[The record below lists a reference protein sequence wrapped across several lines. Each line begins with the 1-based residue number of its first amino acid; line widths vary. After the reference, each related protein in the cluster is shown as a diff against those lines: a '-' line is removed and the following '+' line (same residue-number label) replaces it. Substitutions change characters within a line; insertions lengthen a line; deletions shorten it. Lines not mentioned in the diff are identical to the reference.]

1 MTRRR
6 HRNYRGFALVEL
18 LVVIAILG
26 VLVGLLLPAV
36 QRVREAANRAQCQN
50 NLRQIGQAVHSCHA
64 VYNKLPPGLGY
75 FPNAET
81 GPAYG
86 MVFFHL
92 LPYLEQQSLY
102 NRSLRKGYYMAENH
116 GVSSVPI
123 SVYVCPSEPTNAN
136 GLVKDSRG
144 QVWGVG
150 TYGGNAQVFCQVDD
164 TGRMVTPQGTL
175 GLLGITDGT
184 SNTIIFAERYARC
197 TNGFYTEGG
206 SLWAYDKTGGLAEPL
221 HAGFE
226 ISWNPYVS
234 IGTESHFQ
242 TQPRPDNCDP
252 TLTATPHA
260 AGIHV
265 CLADGSVRTLSP
277 AVSGATWWAACTPR
291 KGDVLGNDW

>member
-1 MTRRR
+1 
-6 HRNYRGFALVEL
+6 VEL

-36 QRVREAANRAQCQN
+36 QRVREAAARAQCQN
-50 NLRQIGQAVHSCHA
+50 NLKQLGLAAHHCHDMH
-64 VYNKLPPGLGY
+64 KRLPPGLGY
-75 FPNAET
+75 FPKPST

-92 LPYLEQQSLY
+92 LPFVDQQNLY
-102 NRSLRKGYYMAENH
+102 NSSLLKGYYLAENN
-116 GVSSVPI
+116 GVSATRI
-123 SVYVCPSEPTNAN
+123 AVYVCPSDPSSDN
-136 GLVKDSRG
+136 GLVKDVNG
-144 QVWGVG
+144 QVWGAG
-150 TYGGNAQVFCQVDD
+150 NYGGNAQVFCQVEDAS
-164 TGRMVTPQGTL
+164 GRLVDPQGNL

-184 SNTIIFAERYARC
+184 SNTILFAERYARC
-197 TNGFYTEGG
+197 TNGFYTVGG
-206 SLWAYDKTGGLAEPL
+206 SLWAYDETGGLAQPL

-234 IGTESHFQ
+234 IGPMSRFQ
-242 TQPRPDNCDP
+242 VQPRPDNCDP
-252 TLTATPHA
+252 TLAATPHA

-277 AVSGATWWAACTPR
+277 AVSGATWWAACTPH